1 MFVFKDLRCEV
12 IVGLVH
18 TRIKLFSSL
27 FKLSFHNV
35 KFRWDSDVKVWNYS
49 SVITL
54 RILQTSTSLKSK
66 DIRDTLSGQCSS
78 YFIELKRFYFCS
90 NAFLWCPRN
99 VRQGQHRFREL
110 WLFGF
115 VLFSGSIAHAL
126 NQIIHNTGSTWH
138 QTFGP
143 EKMGRKTVDRRP
155 ILSNIC

>member
-1 MFVFKDLRCEV
+1 MFVFKDLRWEV

-78 YFIELKRFYFCS
+78 YFIELKRCYFCS
-90 NAFLWCPRN
+90 TPVSEVMVFWFCFNFRFDRACPASNNTQYRIDMAPDIRSGKDGKKN
-99 VRQGQHRFREL
+99 SGRTSN
-110 WLFGF
+110 F
-115 VLFSGSIAHAL
+115 V
-126 NQIIHNTGSTWH
+126 
-138 QTFGP
+138 
-143 EKMGRKTVDRRP
+143 
-155 ILSNIC
+155 

>member
-1 MFVFKDLRCEV
+1 MFVFKDLRWEV

-78 YFIELKRFYFCS
+78 YFIELKRCYFCS
-90 NAFLWCPRN
+90 T
-99 VRQGQHRFREL
+99 RFRKL

-115 VLFSGSIAHAL
+115 VLISGSIAHAL
-126 NQIIHNTGSTWH
+126 HQIIHNTGSTWH